1 MDTYNDIHESAGSG
15 DDAKIFYELRESAST
30 DAVLTAVSKAEAGCP
45 IQGNATRLRL
55 SEIVRIHGTL
65 VGVPGWRARAR
76 SAGGK
81 RERPDIG
88 LSWANRLWV

>member
-1 MDTYNDIHESAGSG
+1 MDTYDARHESAGSG
-15 DDAKIFYELRESAST
+15 DDVMIFYDLRESASA

-65 VGVPGWRARAR
+65 VGVPGWRARAGT
-76 SAGGK
+76 AGGV
-81 RERPDIG
+81 RESRKE
-88 LSWANRLWV
+88 A

>member
-1 MDTYNDIHESAGSG
+1 MDTYDARHESAWSE
-15 DDAKIFYELRESAST
+15 DDGTIFYELRESAST

-76 SAGGK
+76 IAVRV
-81 RERPDIG
+81 RESRK
-88 LSWANRLWV
+88 